1 MRAVKK
7 NPVTSLVNSFFI
19 DSPLPS
25 NITYF
30 WNFGSLLGAT
40 LILQIVSGIFLAM
53 HYVPNTGL
61 AFSSVEHIMR
71 DVNYGYLVR
80 YAHANGASMFFI
92 LIYLHIAR
100 GLYFGSYTRPRLM
113 LWSVG
118 VIILILLVVIAFL
131 GYVKDKI
138 SPKGFKKEK
147 SVFNSVERYLLI
159 IVNFCLIFAKTC
171 VEIKE
176 NKSVGRHRADDPFNR
191 ILGGTSRIS
200 SISIN
205 INLFS
210 TCKRGYATLSSEPR
224 KTNHPLSPEV
234 ESFLK
239 EKNLKAYSVYE
250 SLTEEST
257 KKALKKDSDNK
268 SGIYLILNKI
278 SGDYYIGSAS
288 TAKFY
293 SRFSN
298 HLIHG
303 IGSKVVKAAVHKYG
317 LSAFTFI
324 ILVIYN
330 PAGGGPVNRLTN
342 RGLLDLEDFYLKTL
356 LPNYNILTEAGN
368 SFGYRHT
375 NITRIKMVTFYSDER
390 RNQIGSLNL
399 DKNLSLKVRKKLS
412 LAKLGKPLQF
422 SEKGYAALCKKV
434 KITNL
439 DSTVWGLF
447 ESITAAAKSLNCD
460 RKTIRIAIQKN
471 TTLLKKYKAYYI

>member
-7 NPVTSLVNSFFI
+7 NPVTSIVNSFFI

-25 NITYF
+25 NITYM

-40 LILQIVSGIFLAM
+40 LVLQIATGIFLAM

-71 DVNYGYLVR
+71 DVNNGWLIR

-92 LIYLHIAR
+92 LIYLHVAR
-100 GLYFGSYTRPRLM
+100 GLYFGSYTKPRVM

-118 VIILILLVVIAFL
+118 VVILILLIVIAFL
-131 GYVKDKI
+131 GYVKDRI

-147 SVFNSVERYLLI
+147 KDRNSYFVAGVKNFNDFLR
-159 IVNFCLIFAKTC
+159 
-171 VEIKE
+171 
-176 NKSVGRHRADDPFNR
+176 KSNE
-191 ILGGTSRIS
+191 S
-200 SISIN
+200 SIN
-205 INLFS
+205 FKNLPAFIKLS
-210 TCKRGYATLSSEPR
+210 KRGYSTLSEAMR
-224 KTNHPLSPEV
+224 NENSPEV
-234 ESFLK
+234 TKFLND
-239 EKNLKAYSVYE
+239 KNLKVFGVFE
-250 SLTEEST
+250 TLTAEET
-257 KKALKKDSDNK
+257 RIKLRHDLEAK

-288 TAKFY
+288 TSKFY
-293 SRFSN
+293 TRFAS

-303 IGSKVVKAAVHKYG
+303 TGSKVVKNSVKRHG
-317 LSAFTFI
+317 LSAFAFI
-324 ILVIYN
+324 VLEIYN
-330 PAGGGPVNRLTN
+330 PNGGGPVDRETN

-375 NITRIKMVTFYSDER
+375 NITRIAMSTSYSEER
-390 RNQIGSLNL
+390 RRAIGALNRGKTMPE
-399 DKNLSLKVRKKLS
+399 DVRAKIS
-412 LAKLGKPLQF
+412 IAKLGKPNPLT
-422 SEKGYAALCKKV
+422 EKGLLSLCKKV

-447 ESITAAAKSLNCD
+447 PSIKSAAKALNCD
-460 RKTIRIAIQKN
+460 RKTVRVAIKKN
-471 TTLLKKYKAYYI
+471 TNLKAKFKAYYI